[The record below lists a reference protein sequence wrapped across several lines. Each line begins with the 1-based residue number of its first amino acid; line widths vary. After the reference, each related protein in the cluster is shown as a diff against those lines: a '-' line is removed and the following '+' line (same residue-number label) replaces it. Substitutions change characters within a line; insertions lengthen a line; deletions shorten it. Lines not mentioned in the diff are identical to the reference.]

1 MGSFID
7 KIILLRFKAWSFG
20 VRNAQKLLNRI
31 SSKVG
36 LSADSLFYKRM
47 LFERREYFRNVKW
60 TKERQ
65 KEFDQYWTTTYGS
78 KIGSEWHR
86 FYEALSGVYCVDY
99 LPASVYLPDLA
110 HKLNDAQ
117 MADLCGAKVML
128 SFFLDSPE
136 LENCIPKHYA
146 YKIQGY
152 YYDGN
157 RSVLTCEELAER
169 VANVGA
175 CVFKSSDG
183 SQGRGVCMLDIKDG
197 RDVKT
202 GQSILELFQST
213 KGDFVLQERIT
224 EHSALSH
231 LSPNSLNTIR
241 ITTYICQGKVY
252 HAPIAIRFGVGDSF
266 VDNLHAGGLGIGVQ
280 DDGTLL
286 KTAWRIDSRH
296 QGIAYTQNPNNGEPF
311 EGYKIPY
318 MDRVIDFTEKNHG
331 RIPGMG
337 MVSWDIVISEDGR
350 PIVIEVNVSKQNPR
364 FAQFLHCRPLFGD
377 NTPKMLE
384 LVKK

>member
-1 MGSFID
+1 MG
-7 KIILLRFKAWSFG
+7 
-20 VRNAQKLLNRI
+20 KLLDKFTEFKLKARGSLI
-31 SSKVG
+31 SRTRNFLKFFDYI
-36 LSADSLFYKRM
+36 LSIAARYLTNDRM
-47 LFERREYFRNVKW
+47 IFERRQYFDSVKW
-60 TKERQ
+60 TEERQ
-65 KEFDQYWTTTYGS
+65 KEFDRYWQKYYGA

-86 FYEALSGVYCVDY
+86 FYEGLTGVYCVDY
-99 LPASVYLPDLA
+99 FPSSIFLPELTL
-110 HKLNDAQ
+110 KLNNKVSAE
-117 MADLCGAKVML
+117 LCGAKTML
-128 SFFLDSPE
+128 SFFLDIPE
-136 LENCIPKHYA
+136 LGNCVPKHYA

-202 GQSILELFQST
+202 GRSILELFQST
-213 KGDFVLQERIT
+213 KSDFVLQERIT
-224 EHSALSH
+224 EHSALAH

-241 ITTYICQGKVY
+241 LTTYICEGKVY
-252 HAPIAIRFGVGDSF
+252 HAPIAIRFGVGDSV
-266 VDNLHAGGLGIGVQ
+266 VDNFHAGGLGIGVR

-286 KTAWRIDSRH
+286 KTAWQIDSHHR
-296 QGIAYTQNPNNGEPF
+296 GIAYTQNPNNGEPF

-318 MDRVIDFTEKNHG
+318 MDRVIDFATKNHG

-337 MVSWDIVISEDGR
+337 MVSWDFVISEDGR
-350 PIVIEVNVSKQNPR
+350 PIVIEINLSKQNPR
-364 FAQFLHCRPLFGD
+364 FAQFLHGRPLFGD

>member
-1 MGSFID
+1 MGE
-7 KIILLRFKAWSFG
+7 
-20 VRNAQKLLNRI
+20 LLNKLTEFKLRARGSLI
-31 SSKVG
+31 SRARYFVKVIDYT
-36 LSADSLFYKRM
+36 LNIAARYLTCDKM
-47 LFERREYFRNVKW
+47 IFERRTYCGSVKW
-60 TKERQ
+60 TAERQ
-65 KEFDQYWTTTYGS
+65 KEFDRYWQKYYGA
-78 KIGSEWHR
+78 KINSEWHR
-86 FYEALSGVYCVDY
+86 FYEGLTGVYCVDY
-99 LPASVYLPDLA
+99 LPSSIFLPELSL
-110 HKLNDAQ
+110 KLNDRTL
-117 MADLCGAKVML
+117 ADVCGEKSML
-128 SFFLDSPE
+128 SFFLSGPE
-136 LENCIPKHYA
+136 LENSVPKHYA

-152 YYDGN
+152 FYDGDRN
-157 RSVLTCEELAER
+157 VVPCEELAER
-169 VANVGA
+169 VANVGV

-183 SQGRGVCMLDIKDG
+183 QQGRGVCLFDFKDG

-202 GQSILELFQST
+202 GQSVLELFQST
-213 KGDFVLQERIT
+213 KGDFVLQERVT

-266 VDNLHAGGLGIGVQ
+266 VDNFHAGGLGVGVQ

-286 KTAWRIDSRH
+286 KTAWQIDSHH

-350 PIVIEVNVSKQNPR
+350 PIVIEVNLGKQNPR